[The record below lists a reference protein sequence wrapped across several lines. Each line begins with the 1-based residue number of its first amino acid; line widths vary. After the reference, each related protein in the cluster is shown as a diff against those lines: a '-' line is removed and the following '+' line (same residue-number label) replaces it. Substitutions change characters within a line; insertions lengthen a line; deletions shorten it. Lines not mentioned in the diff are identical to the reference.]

1 MKKTGKLL
9 VALLVIIA
17 MAATLMMGCQNE
29 ATNPGTEAPQN
40 NGPAANYPLNV
51 TDDVV
56 AGGTF
61 TGTYVDAL
69 KNGEGKITYDNGN
82 VYEGPVVAGVAVG
95 YGKLTYKIGDVYEGL
110 VVNGLPEGA
119 CGTLMIGANTYV
131 GGFSGGKMKGE
142 GVFTWKDGH
151 VFTGVFEGVGEDYGE
166 LTADGFLAYNTGLSF
181 DGTLVAGEPTKGTFY
196 WPGNLPAWKGNFT
209 AFLTGYGDLDMGNG
223 IFYRGPM
230 FAGVLTNCDEWL
242 ATGEKVVIQYP
253 VNDVYVGE
261 KFEGEFIVDEE
272 TLKDI
277 LIGTMTY
284 PDGTVIE
291 NVTIKLDFSFAYNVP
306 TN

>member
-1 MKKTGKLL
+1 MKRTSKLL
-9 VALLVIIA
+9 VTILA
-17 MAATLMMGCQNE
+17 MLTLAATMMIGCQN
-29 ATNPGTEAPQN
+29 QV
-40 NGPAANYPLNV
+40 ANQTPEVESTSTYPMDV

-61 TGTYVDAL
+61 TGTYTDAI
-69 KNGEGKITYDNGN
+69 KNGKGKITYDNGD
-82 VYEGPVVAGVAVG
+82 VYEGPVIAGNAIG
-95 YGKLTYKIGDVYEGL
+95 YGKITYKIGDVYEGL
-110 VVNGLPEGA
+110 VVNGLPETAYGK
-119 CGTLMIGANTYV
+119 LSIGANSYV
-131 GGFSGGKMKGE
+131 GGFSNGKMKGN

-181 DGTLVAGEPTKGTFY
+181 DGTLVAGQPTKGTFY
-196 WPGNLPAWKGNFT
+196 WPGNLPAWKGDFT

-242 ATGEKVVIQYP
+242 ATGEKVIIQYP

-261 KFEGEFIVDEE
+261 KFEGEYIVDQE

-291 NVTIKLDFSFAYNVP
+291 NVTIKLDFSFAYTVP
-306 TN
+306 EGI